1 MTNEYTRIKHDE
13 DTRQAYSPLT
23 KLTRSLSISSA
34 SRQPSSSDTALEQNR
49 TLHSLESTKIIAS
62 DSSCIKRSAQ
72 RFRLVN
78 SNVDGKELVEL
89 EVVVGLAIAVTLD
102 DDDAGSWV
110 LNSDAGLCIS
120 GDFTGCELVDIGFQ
134 VRLKGWCWS
143 KNKV

>member
-102 DDDAGSWV
+102 DDDAGSW
-110 LNSDAGLCIS
+110 
-120 GDFTGCELVDIGFQ
+120 
-134 VRLKGWCWS
+134 
-143 KNKV
+143 